1 MLKTTQA
8 INRMDNAQD
17 KFIEEH
23 KARLAAESNLA
34 IAGLQ
39 VLAELRETHA
49 AVLQELDELS
59 AAVQVADQFIGIGI
73 DST

>member
-1 MLKTTQA
+1 
-8 INRMDNAQD
+8 MDDAHD
-17 KFIEEH
+17 RFIEEH

-34 IAGLQ
+34 IALQ

-73 DST
+73 DAT